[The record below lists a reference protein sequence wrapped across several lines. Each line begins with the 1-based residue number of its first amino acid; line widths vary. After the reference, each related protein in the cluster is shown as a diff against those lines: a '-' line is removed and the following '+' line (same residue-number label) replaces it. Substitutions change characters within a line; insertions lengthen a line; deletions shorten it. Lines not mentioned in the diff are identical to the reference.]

1 MDTRNVIAAIS
12 LSACVILLWGLFFS
26 PPAKNVNQLEN
37 QETNKQ
43 IVNNSEAPKIEQ
55 TEIVKEITRSEA
67 INSSQRI
74 MFENKFIKG
83 SISLNNGGA
92 IDDFVFK
99 DYNQTLGSEEKIV
112 LLNPSN
118 VKDGYFFNTGWAT
131 NSDAEV
137 PNSNTVWKIK
147 SGTKLTPKNPI
158 VLIYE
163 NNQGIVFERKI
174 TLDEKYLFSVEQNI
188 KNNTDKTYKFYPY
201 SILHRNSLPVDLT
214 DFYILHEGYTLLADG
229 ELEEIDYKD
238 VEEKKFTKEANS
250 GYLVIGDKYWMTSI
264 LPPQDRKFRV
274 DIDYKKK
281 YRASYIDLSGYEAGP
296 NSSVSHNINSLIGAK
311 EIELIDQYTD
321 ELKIEKLDLIVNYG
335 VLYFIVKPLWFILDY
350 LFKLTGNYGYAIIIL
365 TFLVRLVFFPL
376 NQYSMKSMGK
386 MKHLAKPMQALKDRY
401 KDDKQKLQQEIM
413 KMYKANGVN
422 PASSCIPILLQIPIF
437 FSLYKLLLLDIAMRH
452 APFVWIW
459 EDLAAKD
466 PVTIFNLFGLLPYDV
481 PDFLGIGLLPILM
494 GGSMFLQMQLSPQ
507 AVGDDPAQVM
517 QRKLFK
523 WFPLFITFILAPFAS
538 GLILYWTCTN
548 ILTIIQQWIINKN
561 LKVKD

>member
-1 MDTRNVIAAIS
+1 
-12 LSACVILLWGLFFS
+12 
-26 PPAKNVNQLEN
+26 
-37 QETNKQ
+37 
-43 IVNNSEAPKIEQ
+43 
-55 TEIVKEITRSEA
+55 
-67 INSSQRI
+67 
-74 MFENKFIKG
+74 
-83 SISLNNGGA
+83 
-92 IDDFVFK
+92 
-99 DYNQTLGSEEKIV
+99 
-112 LLNPSN
+112 
-118 VKDGYFFNTGWAT
+118 
-131 NSDAEV
+131 
-137 PNSNTVWKIK
+137 
-147 SGTKLTPKNPI
+147 
-158 VLIYE
+158 
-163 NNQGIVFERKI
+163 
-174 TLDEKYLFSVEQNI
+174 
-188 KNNTDKTYKFYPY
+188 
-201 SILHRNSLPVDLT
+201 
-214 DFYILHEGYTLLADG
+214 
-229 ELEEIDYKD
+229 
-238 VEEKKFTKEANS
+238 
-250 GYLVIGDKYWMTSI
+250 
-264 LPPQDRKFRV
+264 
-274 DIDYKKK
+274 
-281 YRASYIDLSGYEAGP
+281 
-296 NSSVSHNINSLIGAK
+296 
-311 EIELIDQYTD
+311 
-321 ELKIEKLDLIVNYG
+321 
-335 VLYFIVKPLWFILDY
+335 
-350 LFKLTGNYGYAIIIL
+350 
-365 TFLVRLVFFPL
+365 
-376 NQYSMKSMGK
+376 MKSMGK

>member
-1 MDTRNVIAAIS
+1 MDNLKNVIAAIS
-12 LSACVILLWGLFFS
+12 LSLAVIVFYTLFFS
-26 PPAKNVNQLEN
+26 NPNEESDNLSKKEN
-37 QETNKQ
+37 KTLIE
-43 IVNNSEAPKIEQ
+43 NSETPTIEEKIE
-55 TEIVKEITRSEA
+55 VKKISRDEA
-67 INSSQRI
+67 MNSSERI
-74 MFENKFIKG
+74 YFENNFVKG
-83 SISLNNGGA
+83 SINLKGGE
-92 IDDFVFK
+92 IDDFEFK
-99 DYNQTLGSEEKIV
+99 YYDETLNSKDKIK
-112 LLNPSN
+112 LLNPMSTEE
-118 VKDGYFFNTGWAT
+118 GYALYTGWTT
-131 NSDAEV
+131 NSDISL
-137 PNSNTVWKIK
+137 PDINSIWKVE
-147 SGTKLTPKNPI
+147 GNNKLTPNNPI
-158 VLIYE
+158 KITYK
-163 NNQGIVFERKI
+163 NDSGIIFERLI
-174 TLDEKYLFSVEQNI
+174 SIDEKYLFNI
-188 KNNTDKTYKFYPY
+188 KQTLVNNSSNNYKFYPY
-201 SILHRNSLPVDLT
+201 AIIKRNNLPNDLT
-214 DFYILHEGYTLLADG
+214 DFYILHEGYSIIDG
-229 ELEEIDYKD
+229 NDLDEIDYSD
-238 VEEKKFTKEANS
+238 VREKKFSKEADNAV
-250 GYLVIGDKYWMTSI
+250 LVQGDKYWMTSI
-264 LPPQDRKFRV
+264 IPEKGRPVRF
-274 DIDYKKK
+274 DINYNKK
-281 YRASYIDLSGYEAGP
+281 YTASYIDMKGYESRP
-296 NSSVSHNINSLIGAK
+296 NTVIENNIQSLIGAK
-311 EIELIDQYTD
+311 EIELINRYQED
-321 ELKIEKLDLIVNYG
+321 LKIEKLDLIVNFG
-335 VLYFIVKPLWFILDY
+335 NLYFVVKPMWFILSY
-350 LFKLTGNYGYAIIIL
+350 IYKSVGNYGYAIILMTI
-365 TFLVRLVFFPL
+365 LVRLVFFPL

-466 PVTIFNLFGLLPYDV
+466 PVTIFNLFGLLPYNV